1 MGGTPAVPASHL
13 IGLGKIGRPAR
24 NERRRREVLLCQ
36 LLMPTAKRK
45 ELDLSAFPPGSVS
58 EFSTLIC
65 LACTFDIFTAQLG
78 LAPRTAYSEI
88 RKYSPTV
95 AELTASKAVPPF
107 FDSEETRP
115 HCPYCNAAKRWH
127 ARFDTFCIEGGKTTD
142 AARRQLIKSLP
153 KKDNQVEVIEV
164 KSDKRTVFFDWLDT
178 LLGNLDLD
186 DESWLLET
194 ARAYL
199 ARLDPKTDWAEVF
212 SGVRTIRR
220 SQRLETGWERGG
232 SRLFLSP
239 AVYSEVVIVQ
249 YLVSRSHVHG
259 GRTLDGRLT
268 LQDLIRRL
276 RYGGYLEAKEIA
288 PGDQFEIF
296 EQLIEKLAGGSGNV
310 KRYYIVD
317 RRDFLEKVKTVYA
330 HYS

>member
-1 MGGTPAVPASHL
+1 V
-13 IGLGKIGRPAR
+13 
-24 NERRRREVLLCQ
+24 VCLLS
-36 LLMPTAKRK
+36 MPTAKK
-45 ELDLSAFPPGSVS
+45 KPLDLSDFPPGSVT
-58 EFSTLIC
+58 EFSTLVC
-65 LACTFDIFTAQLG
+65 LACTFDIFTTQLG

-95 AELTASKAVPPF
+95 SELTASKAVPPF

-153 KKDNQVEVIEV
+153 KKDNQVEVVEV

-186 DESWLLET
+186 DETWLLET

-199 ARLDPKTDWAEVF
+199 ARLEPKTDWTEVF
-212 SGVRTIRR
+212 AGLHTIRR
-220 SQRLETGWERGG
+220 SQRLETGWEKDG
-232 SRLFLSP
+232 SRLFLAP
-239 AVYSEVVIVQ
+239 AVYSEVVIIQ

-276 RYGGYLEAKEIA
+276 RYGGYLKAKEIA
-288 PGDQFEIF
+288 AGDQFEIL
-296 EQLIEKLAGGSGNV
+296 EQLMEKLAGGSGKV
-310 KRYYIVD
+310 KLYYIVD
-317 RRDFLEKVKTVYA
+317 RRDFLEKVKSVYA
-330 HYS
+330 RYAA

>member
-1 MGGTPAVPASHL
+1 M
-13 IGLGKIGRPAR
+13 
-24 NERRRREVLLCQ
+24 RRQ
-36 LLMPTAKRK
+36 SRK
-45 ELDLSAFPPGSVS
+45 AQSCFSVSKTTKKQKDLDLSAFPPGSVT
-58 EFSTLIC
+58 EFSTLVC
-65 LACTFDIFTAQLG
+65 LACTFDIFTTQLG

-95 AELTASKAVPPF
+95 AELTAAKAVPPF
-107 FDSEETRP
+107 FDSEEPRP

-142 AARRQLIKSLP
+142 AARRQLTKSLP

-178 LLGNLDLD
+178 LLGTLDLD
-186 DESWLLET
+186 DEGWLLET

-199 ARLDPKTDWAEVF
+199 PRVEPKADWAEVF
-212 SGVRTIRR
+212 SGLRSIRR
-220 SQRLETGWERGG
+220 SQRVETGWERDG

-239 AVYSEVVIVQ
+239 ALYSEVVIVQ

-296 EQLIEKLAGGSGNV
+296 EQLIEKLAGGSGKV
-310 KRYYIVD
+310 KRYYVVD

>member
-1 MGGTPAVPASHL
+1 MLAPYAYS
-13 IGLGKIGRPAR
+13 
-24 NERRRREVLLCQ
+24 ER
-36 LLMPTAKRK
+36 KK
-45 ELDLSAFPPGSVS
+45 ELDLSAFPPGSVT
-58 EFSTLIC
+58 EFSTLVC
-65 LACTFDIFTAQLG
+65 LACTFDIFTTQLG

-95 AELTASKAVPPF
+95 AELTAAKAVPPF

-142 AARRQLIKSLP
+142 AARRQLTKSIP

-164 KSDKRTVFFDWLDT
+164 KSDKRTVFFAWLDT
-178 LLGNLDLD
+178 LLGSLDLD
-186 DESWLLET
+186 DEAWLLET

-199 ARLDPKTDWAEVF
+199 ARLEPKTDWAQVF
-212 SGVRTIRR
+212 SGLRSIRR
-220 SQRLETGWERGG
+220 SQRLETGWERDG

-239 AVYSEVVIVQ
+239 SLYSEVVIVQ

-268 LQDLIRRL
+268 LQDLVRRL

-296 EQLIEKLAGGSGNV
+296 EQLIEKLAGGSGKV
-310 KRYYIVD
+310 KRYYVVD